1 MGLHED
7 QVPGVTF
14 HFESSKLQNT
24 ADPKKKQVRV
34 TLMAT
39 VADDELWEDMKQKF
53 LAGMRIYKGEDFH
66 AAITDAVKA
75 DLADAQQENAAL
87 KRELRQE
94 KDARGL
100 AERELA
106 LYKEPL
112 AKLGSALRG
121 G

>member
-14 HFESSKLQNT
+14 RFERDEVKST
-24 ADPKKKQVRV
+24 ADPKLKQVRV
-34 TLMAT
+34 TLMA
-39 VADDELWEDMKQKF
+39 AISDNELWEDMRKKF

-66 AAITDAVKA
+66 AAINDAVKA
-75 DLADAQQENAAL
+75 DLADAKQENEAL

-94 KDARGL
+94 KDARVL
-100 AERELA
+100 AEQELA
-106 LYKEPL
+106 RYKEPL